1 MLMWRTFWTF
11 PFWENEVTRFRKS
24 SLKFSK
30 SCIKLISDHFH
41 FEPSL
46 VSSKML
52 NRSLKI
58 YQTGWCFILSSRN
71 CPVFLTVFL
80 EWFGYVFYAIILFMY
95 KDDVSNHCNRPDFC
109 LITSQLT
116 ADQATDCWFIV
127 QLYLA
132 LLLIKYF
139 ILCGTWSFN
148 LR

>member
-41 FEPSL
+41 FVPSL
-46 VSSKML
+46 VSSKIFQGL
-52 NRSLKI
+52 ENLSYSL
-58 YQTGWCFILSSRN
+58 ILSPLILICN

-132 LLLIKYF
+132 LLLIKHF
-139 ILCGTWSFN
+139 LW
-148 LR
+148 